1 MQLLGV
7 GLAFFAIAA
16 IGIGL
21 LRRDRR
27 RPIPAKSARQRAE

>member
-27 RPIPAKSARQRAE
+27 KQTR

>member
-27 RPIPAKSARQRAE
+27 KQMR